1 MPLSVIVGNKTK
13 KIQLI
18 KQGHMDTRIKM
29 MNEILSGIKIIK
41 FYGWE
46 LSVKDIIS
54 KIRSKELEYL
64 KKIGILSTLNT
75 FLWICTPL
83 IITIVSFGWFIVLNG
98 SEMFTANVAFVSLS
112 LFNIMRFPLTV
123 LPNIITSIITVNS
136 YLQYFINNNYQIN
149 SS

>member
-13 KIQLI
+13 NIQLI
-18 KQGHMDTRIKM
+18 KQGHTDTRIKM

-46 LSVKDIIS
+46 LSFKDIIG

-64 KKIGILSTLNT
+64 KKMGILSISST
-75 FLWICTPL
+75 FLWICAPL
-83 IITIVSFGWFIVLNG
+83 IITIVSFGSFIVLNG
-98 SEMFTANVAFVSLS
+98 SEMFTANVVFVSLS

-123 LPNIITSIITVNS
+123 LPSIIASMIAV
-136 YLQYFINNNYQIN
+136 
-149 SS
+149 SSFLILYTTKIIK